1 MSDYDDFENYDNDW
15 GEDPFEGDMD
25 FDMDFDN
32 PGGKKGFLRSAVSG
46 FLDGIVERTI
56 GSTDAKINTLQKVLP
71 DTWNPT
77 FRNLRDLNQKRKDVM
92 EQIKNGSFTT
102 VQDLQ
107 YLAQRAAKAAGDK
120 LPNKISETLNEFS
133 KRDFSDWEKVD
144 YDRDDQ
150 DKLEGTSDEEVK
162 ALITNEDANALL
174 GRETA
179 KSIGK
184 QTIGMMAEIGGRS
197 IANIQGLNQTG
208 MRTNQLLEHLL
219 DFQRRVTQR
228 NDQLL
233 ISITAR
239 QYLTSSKYYK
249 FMEISNHR
257 IVTELKQIGEYVKMS
272 DYEKTTHMQA
282 LKKSVRNTLFD
293 KAKSRFGGIAD
304 YFTERFGKESIDDN
318 LSAAS
323 DITSSLRMVAEMTE
337 GMPINVGS
345 MLGNAAA
352 GIFLNK
358 LPAMIESDRGQAY
371 LAKFKKQFPQL
382 SKWAEDAYVRIGDLG
397 NVATY
402 VTGNGEE
409 LANTLHRHYKG
420 GYSDLDDQ
428 TYEDYV
434 ESLGKDKD
442 GKDVTPMP
450 KAAWQV
456 MRMARSLYNKGT
468 GAVMDDMWESSYT
481 TYNLQNRT
489 LADGEDTALWTRRS
503 DRTLNEE
510 IPRWFSMIHLSLEK
524 IRTGS
529 DEIKRLSY
537 DYVKDDFIT
546 DDQKVAKVTNAVFD
560 RSQFSSQASSALS
573 LAESIDKEGGG
584 LMSKKAKQDLA
595 YQLTRDVDRKQGFNP
610 YNLLALED
618 EEGFSK
624 KSAKQIREAIMAA
637 YGITDDHISDFHNGD
652 EATRTRMLTYMP
664 TEKGRRLLPGM
675 ADAARSLGTFMPDIT
690 DNLDTYRNSG
700 YWNAMR
706 DAGIISKA
714 EYGTGDEVS
723 ERKFWE
729 MYKRYLVDP
738 ELQSTVPVPEAPP
751 LAPTRSFGTFTP
763 NPINPLANAI
773 PKFTLGA
780 STAVG
785 NGVTST
791 PIPVKVEN
799 FSELLA
805 SLDGLKNLT
814 QTMGGFTD
822 AMQKVSGLDFQPLNN
837 KLDMLVKNTGD
848 LLQLAQ
854 TRNETLVKIQE
865 GIPKRKQPSKQEEE
879 DMRSGT
885 QRIMDRIKEFSFQD
899 FYNKAVDTVLRN
911 EPLIL
916 GGLLGGLAGYALHN
930 PKAAALIA
938 GGAVAA
944 TAYGRLRGMAKAK
957 TPEDTEDLYE
967 EGSDEPILEAS
978 RLRDGQY
985 YDLSKKYIIKSWKE
999 ITGSIK
1005 IISTDAYNGTVI
1017 GARKLAGKLFTA
1029 ENKEVFLIGLN
1040 KIREWITKA
1049 YRWVDPWNRLVNA
1062 KDKAAKRFFQMD
1074 VYKEGART
1082 PTLIGKSFE
1091 GGAYYKVGPDG
1102 KAVMLTGWNEIDGPV
1117 YDREGNMLISQE
1129 DYDRGLVTS
1138 MGVSVNK
1145 LANASKKLAGWGL
1158 DILKITKDKA
1168 AQYGGTAMDKSKELF
1183 KADYTP
1189 IVNSIDRI
1197 YDLLLSHWGY
1207 FKESVVPDPLDPAP
1221 AGGVTPTS
1229 DTPPGDV
1236 APTPSAGGK
1245 GKKKKTKIKEDA
1257 KHNPNKG
1264 IDPDTPGPSKEEV
1277 ARREEEAQRP
1287 EQMRKHEFSQN
1298 IKDKIDALIGAN
1310 TNATGPTPEA
1320 KPGEPKPR
1328 LNSLADQEDKKEQK
1342 KANRV
1347 QDAIIRI
1354 GESFGFGDK
1363 KPDAKRAGLFGLL
1376 GGMFS
1381 GAVSILGGIATFM
1394 TKTLFS
1400 PIRMMGA
1407 FATMGLKVLPAM
1419 LTGVTALTKGIWTLL
1434 KTKSL
1439 TDAGTSI
1446 LDTIRDNKDEHPEVR
1461 RKRKADRAE
1470 HRRKPSTKLKKA
1482 GLVGGIALAGGMA
1495 MDNMIENGV
1504 VDEDGLAAN
1513 VMGGL
1518 ETAAQVYTGYQLASA
1533 AAGLAGVSLS
1543 GVIGSVAGTVGTGLL
1558 VGAGGVLTAAG
1569 AILTSPIALGV
1580 GAVGLLGYGA
1590 YKLFQKGKGTQL
1602 KLRLT
1607 QYGVSDVESDLAETV
1622 VKAEQMLEKYVV
1634 IGNGRASLSKEAPIE
1649 EVFRLFVPEA
1659 QGKNGKAQLAEVF
1672 TWFNGRFKPVFLT
1685 YMACLD
1691 AAKFKGLQE
1700 YDESTKQEVF
1710 MVAKQAHAAIGGVT
1724 PFPYSIVAKVSKDV
1738 PILAE
1743 KQTVIR
1749 VTNYLTTLKTYLD
1762 RKTDKKE
1769 LEAVTLPAGVKT
1781 LESEK
1786 KHLEEQLKE
1795 DSGSV
1800 AGPVRSKAKNRIAE
1814 IDKQLADLNS
1824 KFKVGKQVQAVFI
1837 KDLLPD
1843 GKAMDLLTAIRLA
1856 CYGNDSDIHWRIEAV
1871 LRLERFCEPLF
1882 VYDGKETVFRGDIGE
1897 LFDIFRT
1904 AFRLKRDEG
1913 EEWAKWFRDRFAPVM
1928 RNYVQLV
1935 ANYRKGNPGVVWKS
1949 LSVTARYEIARAL
1962 VDTQVHVT
1970 SALIVPIWKVR
1981 ASPFLDSR
1989 SPDRPDKVDR
1999 MLKLLA
2005 DASTQAKVLDPEK
2018 EAGKT
2023 NTQSWATA
2031 ISPHKVGGGFT
2042 PHAANVQQPDQY
2054 KNKRDIVM
2062 GGQFGTNVASGA
2074 GTGNIYSINGNYGTP
2089 ENKYGYKALTG
2100 ESDTS
2105 HLDMSGVQK
2114 DAGAKDSGVKVP
2126 RKLAEQLVIREMLKQ
2141 GFTDPRAIAEMLA
2154 LTNYETGGYSKTV
2167 ENLKYTDPSRLMR
2180 TFKEVTTLAQA
2191 QQLVQAGEVAIGNT
2205 VYGGGKGKSL
2215 GNRDPGDGYKYRG
2228 RGFVQLTGKNNYAK
2242 TGQALGIDLVGK
2254 PELLSEDP
2262 NVMAAVA
2269 VDFYKNSKL
2278 LQSITDDGNFGRAA
2292 RGLNGGNALPG
2303 MSERHRLYLSY
2314 LDQLSKGELKADEE
2328 AAASASKDTVGS
2340 APMDTG
2346 QASGPM
2352 IGGPGGTPPL
2362 GASGSGGQ
2370 LDPSGGAAYS
2380 TPGTDP
2386 NTGQPN
2392 TWTQQGPDVPMGP
2405 GVQTGGGKFGG
2416 GYAGVGYGAS
2426 PAVDVDGLRVK
2437 SAETTGGGGH
2447 HPAIKRLGQLIMT
2460 NVQNFNRITALND
2473 AWHKRKKPNSKHAQG
2488 LAIDFTLT
2496 NGAAGSAAATN
2507 VVRGLLQQAGL
2518 APNEYLV
2525 IDEYKRLSA
2534 GGTGGHVHAG
2544 FQSVAAAD
2552 KFLKASGGE
2561 TTNGQDTTAGGG
2573 PVQSVEE
2580 EAPPQM
2586 GVESEA
2592 PRGVMDQP
2600 MVDPGSSSVPNG
2612 KPNIPGP
2619 KPPQRG
2625 GNQPAGGADPY
2636 GTNPGSPYQ
2645 QQPGNQPNSYQRP
2658 APQTAPQ
2665 PQAAPAAPVDNGNV
2679 DALLGELVKAINA
2692 QGGANTQLLSQIAQ
2706 LLAEANKNAKSPSSR
2721 IPV

>member
-1 MSDYDDFENYDNDW
+1 MSNYDDFENYDNDW
-15 GEDPFEGDMD
+15 GDDPFEGDMD

-71 DTWNPT
+71 ATWNPT
-77 FRNLRDLNQKRKDVM
+77 FRNLRDLEQKRREVF

-107 YLAQRAAKAAGDK
+107 YLAQRAAKSAGDK
-120 LPNKISETLNEFS
+120 LPNKISETLTDFS
-133 KRDFSDWEKVD
+133 KRDFSDWEKTN

-150 DKLEGTSDEEVK
+150 DRMDDTSDEEVK
-162 ALITNEDANALL
+162 ALLSNEDANALL

-228 NDQLL
+228 NNQLL

-249 FMEISNHR
+249 FMEVSNHR

-272 DYEKTTHMQA
+272 DYEKTTHLQA
-282 LKKSVRNTLFD
+282 LKKSVRGTLFD

-304 YFTERFGKESIDDN
+304 YLTERVGKDAIDEN
-318 LSAAS
+318 LSSVS

-358 LPAMIESDRGQAY
+358 LPQMIESDRGQAY
-371 LAKFKKQFPQL
+371 LAKFKKQFPKL
-382 SKWAEDAYVRIGDLG
+382 SKWAEDAYARIGDLG

-409 LANTLHRHYKG
+409 LANTLHRHYKH
-420 GYSDLDDQ
+420 GYSELDDR

-434 ESLGKDKD
+434 AELGKDKN
-442 GKDVTPMP
+442 GKDITPMP
-450 KAAWQV
+450 KAVWQV
-456 MRMARSLYNKGT
+456 MKLARSMYNKGT

-489 LADGEDTALWTRRS
+489 LADGEENALWTRRS

-529 DEIKRLSY
+529 DDIKRLSY
-537 DYVKDDFIT
+537 DYVKDNFIT
-546 DDQKVAKVTNAVFD
+546 DDQKVATVTNAVFD
-560 RSQFSSQASSALS
+560 RSQFSSQASAALS

-637 YGITDDHISDFHNGD
+637 YGITDAHINEFHSGD

-675 ADAARSLGTFMPDIT
+675 ADAAKSLGTFMPDIT
-690 DNLDTYRNSG
+690 ANLDTYRNSG
-700 YWNAMR
+700 YWDAMKQ
-706 DAGIISKA
+706 AGIISKA
-714 EYGTGDEVS
+714 EWGTGDEVS
-723 ERKFWE
+723 ERKFWD
-729 MYKRYLVDP
+729 MYKLYLANP
-738 ELQSTVPVPEAPP
+738 ELQSSVPVPELPP

-763 NPINPLANAI
+763 NPINPIANAI

-780 STAVG
+780 SAAIG
-785 NGVTST
+785 AGATSA
-791 PIPVKVEN
+791 PIPVKVEG
-799 FSELLA
+799 FEEMMKSI
-805 SLDGLKNLT
+805 DGLKQLT
-814 QTMGGFTD
+814 QTMGGFSD
-822 AMQKVSGLDFQPLNN
+822 AMQKVSGLDFQPLNT
-837 KLDMLVKNTGD
+837 KLDVLVKNTGD

-854 TRNETLVKIQE
+854 TRNETLIKIQE
-865 GIPKRKQPSKQEEE
+865 GIPKRKQPSKQEQE
-879 DMRSGT
+879 DMRTGT

-899 FYNKAVDTVLRN
+899 FYNKAVDTVLKN

-944 TAYGRLRGMAKAK
+944 TAYGRIRSLAKAK

-967 EGSDEPILEAS
+967 EGSDEPILSAQK
-978 RLRDGQY
+978 LRDGDY
-985 YDLSKKYIIKSWKE
+985 YDLSKKYVIKSWKD

-1005 IISTDAYNGTVI
+1005 DLKDGTII

-1029 ENKEVFLIGLN
+1029 ENKEVFLSGLN

-1049 YRWVDPWNRLVNA
+1049 FRWVDPWNRLVNA

-1082 PTLIGKSFE
+1082 PTLIGKSFA

-1102 KAVMLTGWNEIDGPV
+1102 KAVMLNGWNEIDGPV

-1138 MGVSVNK
+1138 MGVSINK
-1145 LANASKKLAGWGL
+1145 LSKVGKKLGSWGL
-1158 DILKITKDKA
+1158 DLLKLTKDKA
-1168 AQYGGTAMDKSKELF
+1168 AEYSGKAVDKSKEIF

-1207 FKESVVPDPLDPAP
+1207 FKSSEVPDPSAPMP
-1221 AGGVTPTS
+1221 AGG
-1229 DTPPGDV
+1229 
-1236 APTPSAGGK
+1236 PSATPANEPEPK
-1245 GKKKKTKIKEDA
+1245 PSKKKKAPKTKEESVPDLK
-1257 KHNPNKG
+1257 KG
-1264 IDPDTPGPSKEEV
+1264 INPDVTGPSKEEV
-1277 ARREEEAQRP
+1277 AKREEEASRP
-1287 EQMRKHEFSQN
+1287 AQMRKHEFTQN
-1298 IKDKIDALIGAN
+1298 IKDKIDALIGEKA
-1310 TNATGPTPEA
+1310 NATGAAPET

-1328 LNSLADQEDKKEQK
+1328 LNSLADQAEKKEEK
-1342 KANRV
+1342 KASRV

-1400 PIRMMGA
+1400 PIKMMGA
-1407 FATMGLKVLPAM
+1407 FATMGLKVMPAM
-1419 LTGVTALTKGIWTLL
+1419 LTGITALTKGIWTLL

-1439 TDAGTSI
+1439 TEAGGSI
-1446 LDTIRDNKDEHPEVR
+1446 LDTVMDNKDEHPEVR
-1461 RKRKADRAE
+1461 KKRKEMRKE
-1470 HRRKPSTKLKKA
+1470 HRAKPSTKLKKA
-1482 GLVGGIALAGGMA
+1482 GLVGGVALAGGMA
-1495 MDNMIENGV
+1495 MDSMIEHGV
-1504 VDEDGLAAN
+1504 VDEDGLLAH
-1513 VMGGL
+1513 VGGAI
-1518 ETAAQVYTGYQLASA
+1518 ETAGQVYAGYQLASA

-1543 GVIGSVAGTVGTGLL
+1543 SVIGGVATTVGGGLL
-1558 VGAGGVLTAAG
+1558 TAAGGVLTAAG
-1569 AILTSPIALGV
+1569 MALTSPFVLGAA
-1580 GAVGLLGYGA
+1580 AVGLVGYGA

-1622 VKAEQMLEKYVV
+1622 VKAEQMLEKFVV

-1649 EVFRLFVPEA
+1649 EVFRMFVPDA
-1659 QGKNGKAQLAEVF
+1659 QGKEGKAAVAEVF

-1710 MVAKQAHAAIGGVT
+1710 MVAKQAHAALGGVV

-1738 PILAE
+1738 PILGD
-1743 KQTVIR
+1743 KQTNIR

-1762 RKTDKKE
+1762 RKTSKE
-1769 LEAVTLPAGVKT
+1769 ELAPVALPAGVKA
-1781 LESEK
+1781 LEAEK

-1795 DSGSV
+1795 GGASV
-1800 AGPVRSKAKNRIAE
+1800 AGPIRSKAKDRIAE
-1814 IDKQLADLNS
+1814 IDKQLSGLDS
-1824 KFKVGKQVQAVFI
+1824 KFKLGKQVQAVYI

-1843 GKAMDLLTAIRLA
+1843 EKAMDLLTAIRLA
-1856 CYGNDSDIHWRIEAV
+1856 CYGNDSDIHWRVEAV
-1871 LRLERFCEPLF
+1871 LRLERYCESLF

-1904 AFRLKRDEG
+1904 SFRLKRDEG

-1935 ANYRKGNPGVVWKS
+1935 AGYRKGNPGVVWKS
-1949 LSVTARYEIARAL
+1949 LSVTARYEIAKAL

-1970 SALIVPIWKVR
+1970 SALVVPIWKVR
-1981 ASPFLDSR
+1981 SSPFLDSR

-2023 NTQSWATA
+2023 NTQAWANA

-2054 KNKRDIVM
+2054 KTKRDVVM
-2062 GGQFGTNVASGA
+2062 GGQFGTNVSSGA

-2114 DAGAKDSGVKVP
+2114 DTSAKDSGVKVP
-2126 RKLAEQLVIREMLKQ
+2126 RKLAEQLMIREMLKQ

-2154 LTNYETGGYSKTV
+2154 LTNYETGGYNKTV

-2191 QQLVQAGEVAIGNT
+2191 QQLVQMGEVAIGNT
-2205 VYGGGKGKSL
+2205 VYGGAKGKSL
-2215 GNRDPGDGYKYRG
+2215 GNTEPGDGYKYRG

-2303 MSERHRLYLSY
+2303 MAERHKLYLSY

-2328 AAASASKDTVGS
+2328 SAAAASKDTVGS

-2346 QASGPM
+2346 PASNGPM
-2352 IGGPGGTPPL
+2352 IGGPAGTPPL

-2370 LDPSGGAAYS
+2370 LDPSGGSAYS
-2380 TPGTDP
+2380 TPGYNPD
-2386 NTGQPN
+2386 TGQSG
-2392 TWTQQGPDVPMGP
+2392 TWTQQGPNTPMGP
-2405 GVQTGGGKFGG
+2405 GVQTGGKFGA
-2416 GYAGVGYGAS
+2416 GYAGVGYGAG

-2437 SAETTGGGGH
+2437 SAESTAGGGH
-2447 HPAIKRLGQLIMT
+2447 HPAIKRIGELIMA
-2460 NVQNFNRITALND
+2460 NVQNFNRFTALND
-2473 AWHKRKKPNSKHAQG
+2473 AWHKHNKPNSKHTQG

-2496 NGAAGSAAATN
+2496 NGAAGSDAAVN
-2507 VVRGLLQQAGL
+2507 VVKGLLQQAGL
-2518 APNEYLV
+2518 SPNEFLV
-2525 IDEYKRLSA
+2525 LNEYKRMSRGA
-2534 GGTGGHVHAG
+2534 TGGHVHVG
-2544 FQSVAAAD
+2544 FQSVSAAD
-2552 KFLKASGGE
+2552 KFMKASGGNLQ
-2561 TTNGQDTTAGGG
+2561 NGQDTTPGGG
-2573 PVQSVEE
+2573 PVQAVEQ

-2600 MVDPGSSSVPNG
+2600 MVEPGSSSVPNG

-2636 GTNPGSPYQ
+2636 GTNPGAPYQ
-2645 QQPGNQPNSYQRP
+2645 QQPGTQPNSYQRP

-2665 PQAAPAAPVDNGNV
+2665 AQPAPAAPMDNGNV
-2679 DALLGELVKAINA
+2679 DALLGDLVKAINA
-2692 QGGANTQLLSQIAQ
+2692 QGGANTQLLTQIAQ
-2706 LLAEANKNAKSPSSR
+2706 LLAEANKNAKTPSSR